1 MLDKALIE
9 ALEAVVLEQGQPKA
23 VAQRLIA
30 WLNQASEAELG
41 RDDHTQMFNNVRE
54 ALVVGTDHAN

>member
-41 RDDHTQMFNNVRE
+41 RDDNTQMFNNVRE
-54 ALVVGTDHAN
+54 ALVVGADHAN